1 MRQTP
6 LSRSIRLLFYVSLA
20 AILIIECF
28 PFIWMILASFKRN
41 VQITDVN
48 QLFNFTPYFGNY
60 PVVFRRYRF
69 FNPVLNSLII
79 AVGSTLLGLLIGL
92 PAAYMIARKRMLK
105 TSLVILVV
113 RFIPS
118 LSFLLPWYIFYT
130 RLGISD
136 THLALIL
143 SHLLINL
150 PFIVWVMIPY
160 FENIPRELDEAARVD
175 GCYTW
180 RIFTSVIL
188 PLTGPGI
195 ITTSLL
201 AFIFSW
207 NNFLFSLVLAGG
219 RTKTLSL
226 ALFSFITY
234 ASIDWGAL
242 MAAAVIIT
250 LPVLIISLITQR
262 YIIQGLT
269 AGAIKG

>member
-1 MRQTP
+1 
-6 LSRSIRLLFYVSLA
+6 LFYIVLI
-20 AILIIECF
+20 AILFIECF
-28 PFIWMILASFKRN
+28 PFIWMILASFKKN

-48 QLFNFTPYFGNY
+48 QLFKFTPYFGNF
-60 PVVFRRYRF
+60 PEVFRRYKF
-69 FNPVLNSLII
+69 IKPMTNSLII
-79 AVGSTLLGLLIGL
+79 AIGSTLLGLLIGL
-92 PAAYMIARKRMLK
+92 PAAYSIARRRMHK

-118 LSFLLPWYIFYT
+118 LSFLLPWYIIFT
-130 RLGISD
+130 HIGISD

-160 FENIPRELDEAARVD
+160 FESIPRELDEAARVD

-180 RIFTSVIL
+180 RTFMSIIL
-188 PLTGPGI
+188 PLTGPGV

-207 NNFLFSLVLAGG
+207 NNFVFSLVLAGG

-242 MAAAVIIT
+242 MAAAVVIT
-250 LPVLIISLITQR
+250 LPVIIISLLTQR